1 MSHSLYHIWLHVIF
15 VTKYRQPLITEG
27 LEKKLFERITALFEE
42 EGCKVKAINGAE
54 DHLHVLISANPKK
67 GISDIVKRVKG
78 NTSFWINQ
86 NQLTEKRFSW
96 KTGYSV
102 FSVSDFHVPT
112 IVKYIESQKEH
123 HHPGIK
129 SGAKENKK

>member
-1 MSHSLYHIWLHVIF
+1 MSHSYYKIWLHVIF

-27 LEKKLFERITALFEE
+27 LEKVLFERIVSLFEE
-42 EGCKVKAINGAE
+42 EGCEVTAINGVE
-54 DHLHVLISANPKK
+54 DHLHVLIRANPNK

-78 NTSFWINQ
+78 NTSFWVNKNKLTQ
-86 NQLTEKRFSW
+86 NRFSW

-112 IVKYIESQKEH
+112 IVGYIKRQKEH
-123 HHPGIK
+123 HLPK
-129 SGAKENKK
+129 T